1 MMMNDSFYSRWMQ
14 DERKANLK
22 QENHKV
28 KLGKKYV
35 KMIILEMKRDP
46 RIT

>member
-28 KLGKKYV
+28 NIREEICKNDNFRNEKG
-35 KMIILEMKRDP
+35 P
-46 RIT
+46 